1 MSTRPNPI
9 PTRPGVP
16 EQGQGPAGLDAKTP
30 LLLLPVHIQT
40 RFVDPVGE
48 LSKGA
53 PELWVRIYPD
63 QIAVDSHE
71 PELTSQ
77 EVSDGQ
83 VYWSAVWQAGKTPA
97 KPDDSRAP
105 WRVLAALY
113 GSPRAAW
120 IAQALTPTNQAAQPS
135 APTPAGTAVTPT
147 PVFPVVPLRD
157 SSWTKAATADALPD
171 AWTVVLIAGG
181 KSSIYRGGPMTPSL
195 AVNLTPNAGAF
206 PAGSSVDAGLQW
218 MVDFNAAVAAGMALR
233 IPLTAAQR
241 SGGFDQIFVYGLRS
255 TDNTANQT
263 FARLLDAHHYTD
275 GFALVPPGS
284 ATNNTPDAPSSYS
297 RKDPDFELSF
307 ATERSAPLTT
317 NPNCDGQTFA
327 AALGIVPTHLD
338 HVAAADNT
346 GALNGADMLRSLWPA
361 TLGYFLSQM
370 MADTFTPEIIE
381 EARQY
386 ALAYAVPRGPVP
398 SFRVGRTPY
407 GVLPVTSLANYQ
419 SSPDLPGQITK
430 NLVEPNLVSF
440 VRKLW
445 PTWLGSST
453 NAPHMQ
459 RGGDPDQNLMSV
471 LGIDASSMN
480 FQGRPVLGNA
490 FIWNYLNF
498 FGAPK
503 AFQGQFW
510 QDYQLPGKVLLQN
523 YGYAWNPRVLTLG
536 FDEKSFPVEYSTV
549 QEGALSETD
558 PLNADADLGAGV
570 KGNYINWLA
579 VAPIADI
586 QAENYPG
593 PKPTSL
599 LYKILRQ
606 SLLLAYSNLAGMDEV
621 RSGKLTIAQVQETE
635 IVGIQKNVITLT
647 PWQVL
652 ARPSTPNPALTW
664 ADYLL
669 TKNFAA
675 GSSFAQLNDIRA
687 SLARLPNLP
696 TAELDRL
703 LTETLDSCSHRLDVW
718 ATAIANALLKRTRN
732 SQNNAV
738 LLGCYGWVED
748 VRPEADRVPV
758 QGAELQ
764 RVQQLDRN
772 RQQKGNPAA
781 NLPVPLQ
788 PVTDSGGYIYAPS
801 QAQAAVAAVLRNGH
815 MTHKGTAEEGL
826 LSIDLSSERVRK
838 ALSLIS
844 GVQQGQS
851 LNALLG
857 FLFED
862 ALHDQSLDIYVQP
875 FRDAYPLVGN
885 KVMPSSDPTESI
897 AAPNV
902 VDGLALR
909 TAWDGG
915 KLASGQSWGTG
926 LPTLGFDQNK
936 VITILQT
943 LDDYADALGDLSMAE
958 AVFQIIRGNFGR
970 GGGLMNAISQ
980 GSRPPN
986 PDVVDTPRGGIDLT
1000 HRVAVLLAGAP
1011 GGNPA
1016 WGGTPQHPRAA
1027 SEPWLDAWVGQLLPD
1042 PANVRCEVQSIDSSK
1057 NPQSKIIAL
1066 SDLKAGPLDLL
1077 ALSDAAEV
1085 PQRSEL
1091 ENRILYVAALP
1102 ATSTNIQIVFQSVA
1116 LPAGSVL
1123 FPDALF
1129 LAQTVR
1135 RFLGACRPFEPQD
1148 LTTPENNAAKAGGA
1162 IDLAEL
1168 KTRAT
1173 AMLAKLDS
1181 DIGALQTA
1189 LMGFPGST
1197 GPIRDALIQ
1206 CSWYGVT
1213 GSIPNTTSGP
1223 DAALSDQAPSVIK
1236 ELQVRWKKGMAPDLT
1251 KAQFADY
1258 QGIFKAVFAN
1268 DFAILPH
1275 VTPPDLATLQA
1286 AFGQSATLTAADP
1299 EAPARWFRQVAH
1311 VRPGISRLDLA
1322 LSVAQAFSTNAIYP
1336 PALSLAQLP
1345 PVPAPDRWL
1354 ALPLDPTQTP
1364 QKGRVALACVTTGNP
1379 TVQATY
1385 AGLVVD
1391 EWPERIPN
1399 AQAQTAV
1406 AFHFEEPAAR
1416 APQALLLAVCPDNR
1430 ASWDDALLQAVLAE
1444 TLELAKIRTV
1454 DLNSMQRAGQI
1465 LPALYFALNLANATV
1480 STRFAVL
1487 RENINNAVAAI
1498 RSGS

>member
-16 EQGQGPAGLDAKTP
+16 QQGPAGLDAKTP

-40 RFVDPVGE
+40 RFVDPTGE
-48 LSKGA
+48 LGKGA

-83 VYWSAVWQAGKTPA
+83 VYWNALWQAGTTPA
-97 KPDDSRAP
+97 KPDDLKAP
-105 WRVLAALY
+105 WRLLAALY

-120 IAQALTPTNQAAQPS
+120 IAQALTPTNLAAQPV
-135 APTPAGTAVTPT
+135 APTPAGTAPTPA

-181 KSSIYRGGPMTPSL
+181 QSSIYRGGPITPSL

-233 IPLTAAQR
+233 IPVTAAQR
-241 SGGFDQIFVYGLRS
+241 SAGFDQIFVYGLRS
-255 TDNTANQT
+255 ADNTANQT
-263 FARLLDAHHYTD
+263 FASLLDAHHYTD
-275 GFALVPPGS
+275 GFALVPSGS
-284 ATNNTPDAPSSYS
+284 ATNNSPDAPSSYS

-307 ATERSAPLTT
+307 ATERSGPLTT

-327 AALGIVPTHLD
+327 SALGIASTHLD

-346 GALNGADMLRSLWPA
+346 GALNGADMLQSLWPA

-370 MADTFTPEIIE
+370 MADSFTPDIIE

-386 ALAYAVPRGPVP
+386 ALAYAAPRGPVP

-419 SSPDLPGQITK
+419 SAANLPGRTTK
-430 NLVEPNLVSF
+430 NQVEPNLVSF

-445 PTWLGSST
+445 PTWLASSAD
-453 NAPHMQ
+453 APHMQ

-471 LGIDASSMN
+471 LGMDASSMN
-480 FQGRPVLGNA
+480 FQGRPVLGND
-490 FIWNYLNF
+490 FLWNYLNF

-510 QDYQLPGKVLLQN
+510 QDYQLPGRLLLQS

-536 FDEKSFPVEYSTV
+536 FDEKSFPVQYSTV
-549 QEGALSETD
+549 QDGSLSETA
-558 PLNADADLGAGV
+558 PLNSDANLGGGL

-579 VAPIADI
+579 VAIIADI

-606 SLLLAYSNLAGMDEV
+606 SLLLTYSNLAGMDEV
-621 RSGKLTIAQVQETE
+621 RSGKLTIAQIQETE
-635 IVGIQKNVITLT
+635 IVGIQKSVATLT

-687 SLARLPNLP
+687 SLARLANLP

-738 LLGCYGWVED
+738 SLGCYGWVED
-748 VRPEADRVPV
+748 VRPEAGRVPV
-758 QGAELQ
+758 QGPELQ
-764 RVQQLDRN
+764 KVRQLDRS
-772 RQQKGNPAA
+772 RQQKGIPAT

-801 QAQAAVAAVLRNGH
+801 QAQAAVAAVLRNGY

-862 ALHDQSLDIYVQP
+862 ALHDQGLDIYAQP

-885 KVMPSSDPTESI
+885 KLTPSSDPTESI

-915 KLASGQSWGTG
+915 KLAVGQTWGTG
-926 LPTLGFDQNK
+926 LPAPGSDQNK
-936 VITILQT
+936 VIAILQS
-943 LDDYADALGDLSMAE
+943 LEDYADALGDLSIAE

-1011 GGNPA
+1011 TANPL
-1016 WGGTPQHPRAA
+1016 WGGMPEHPRAA
-1027 SEPWLDAWVGQLLPD
+1027 SEQWLDAWVSQLLPD
-1042 PANVRCEVQSIDSSK
+1042 PATVRCEVQSIDSSK

-1066 SDLKAGPLDLL
+1066 SDLKVGPLDLL
-1077 ALSDAAEV
+1077 SLSDAAEV

-1091 ENRILYVAALP
+1091 ENRIIYAAALP
-1102 ATSTNIQIVFQSVA
+1102 ATSTNIQIVFQSAA

-1129 LAQTVR
+1129 LAQTLR
-1135 RFLGACRPFEPQD
+1135 RFLGACRSIEPQD

-1168 KTRAT
+1168 KTRAS
-1173 AMLAKLDS
+1173 AMLAQLAS
-1181 DIGALQTA
+1181 DVEALQTA
-1189 LMGFPGST
+1189 LLGFPGTT

-1213 GSIPNTTSGP
+1213 GSIPNTTTGP
-1223 DAALSDQAPSVIK
+1223 DAALADQASSVIK
-1236 ELQVRWKKGMAPDLT
+1236 ELQARWKKGMAPDLT

-1258 QGIFKAVFAN
+1258 QGIFKAVFAD

-1275 VTPPDLATLQA
+1275 VTPPDLGTLQA
-1286 AFGQSATLTAADP
+1286 AFGQSSALIASDAQ
-1299 EAPARWFRQVAH
+1299 APARWFRQLAH

-1322 LSVAQAFSTNAIYP
+1322 LSVAQAFSTNAMYP

-1354 ALPLDPTQTP
+1354 ALPLDSTQTP

-1379 TVQATY
+1379 TIQATY

-1430 ASWDDALLQAVLAE
+1430 ATWDDALLQAVLAE